1 MEAKEKINISQIENV
16 IKYYVLMAKWLMKWG
31 IMLEQNTS
39 R

>member
-16 IKYYVLMAKWLMKWG
+16 IKYYVLMAKW